1 MSTNPIQRNN
11 TLMITKRHIAA
22 ASITTLTLSLFTGV
36 VGYQS
41 GRQIRNGITLQP
53 NHSLLPDVE
62 QQQTLEALL
71 MEVEEANNIRADHD
85 YQFVRELQQDQPISI
100 PEMPKTIDGATVIE
114 ANGDLDSINIEELPS
129 TPLPTSG
136 WAIQV
141 ASYPTL
147 AEANEEISRWEELG
161 QTPYVV
167 KAAVNGDIW
176 YRIRLSGFAD
186 KAQAENQRNT
196 IQSQTNEFDYIV
208 VKAP

>member
-41 GRQIRNGITLQP
+41 GRQIRSGTTIQSS
-53 NHSLLPDVE
+53 HSLLPNVE

-100 PEMPKTIDGATVIE
+100 PAMPKALEGTTVIE
-114 ANGDLDSINIEELPS
+114 ANDSLPSAPVEELPS
-129 TPLPTSG
+129 IPLPASG

-141 ASYPTL
+141 ASFPTL
-147 AEANEEISRWEELG
+147 AEANAEITRWQELG

-176 YRIRLSGFAD
+176 YRIRLAGFAD
-186 KAQAENQRNT
+186 KAQAETQRNT
-196 IQSQTNEFDYIV
+196 IQTQTNEFDYIV